1 MQAREIAGVFLRL
14 GITGFG
20 GPAAHIALMRDE
32 FVRRRQWM
40 KDDEFLEMVGIANL
54 IPGPNSTELAM
65 HIGSRQAGKRGL
77 FVAGACFI
85 IPAVVIVACIAWLYS
100 EYGTSPAVIDVRYG
114 VLPVIIAIIAHA
126 LTGLARS
133 TLVSIQNVVVASA
146 ACVAYFFGVHELVV
160 LVMAG
165 IVVVVWSQIFKWWS
179 ERGTTGNASRMFGLG
194 LLPIVM
200 TEKVSDA
207 TLWRLF
213 LVFLEIGAVLYGS
226 GYVLLAF
233 LENQLVNELGWLT
246 SQQLL
251 DAVAVGQVTPGPLF
265 STATFIGWQVAG
277 VWGSVVATVGIF
289 LPSFVFVSLLVVI
302 VPWVRRHT
310 TVQTFINGVTIAS
323 LGLMAGVLVDL
334 VDDALMDPF
343 TVAIAALSLMVLL
356 VSKVNTTW
364 LVGVGVV
371 IGVANHLV

>member
-126 LTGLARS
+126 LTGLGRS
-133 TLVSIQNVVVASA
+133 TLVSSRNVVIASA
-146 ACVAYFFGVHELVV
+146 AFVAYLFNVHELIILVV
-160 LVMAG
+160 AG
-165 IVVVVWSQIFKWWS
+165 IFAIALSMIVKYWT
-179 ERGTTGNASRMFGLG
+179 ERKTNGRTPLMVGIG
-194 LLPIVM
+194 LLPFGVA
-200 TEKVSDA
+200 EKSADIK
-207 TLWRLF
+207 LWRLF

-310 TVQTFINGVTIAS
+310 AIQTFINGVTIAS

-334 VDDALMDPF
+334 VDDALVDPF
-343 TVAIAALSLMVLL
+343 TIAIAAVSLMVLL
-356 VSKVNTTW
+356 ISKVNTTW
-364 LVGVGVV
+364 LVAAGVA
-371 IGVANHLV
+371 IGVTNHFL

>member
-1 MQAREIAGVFLRL
+1 
-14 GITGFG
+14 
-20 GPAAHIALMRDE
+20 
-32 FVRRRQWM
+32 
-40 KDDEFLEMVGIANL
+40 
-54 IPGPNSTELAM
+54 
-65 HIGSRQAGKRGL
+65 
-77 FVAGACFI
+77 
-85 IPAVVIVACIAWLYS
+85 
-100 EYGTSPAVIDVRYG
+100 
-114 VLPVIIAIIAHA
+114 
-126 LTGLARS
+126 
-133 TLVSIQNVVVASA
+133 
-146 ACVAYFFGVHELVV
+146 
-160 LVMAG
+160 
-165 IVVVVWSQIFKWWS
+165 
-179 ERGTTGNASRMFGLG
+179 
-194 LLPIVM
+194 
-200 TEKVSDA
+200 
-207 TLWRLF
+207 
-213 LVFLEIGAVLYGS
+213 
-226 GYVLLAF
+226 LLAF

>member
-1 MQAREIAGVFLRL
+1 VRARDIAGVFFRL
-14 GITGFG
+14 GVTGFG

-65 HIGSRQAGKRGL
+65 HIGSRQAGRKGL
-77 FVAGACFI
+77 VVAGVCFI
-85 IPAVVIVACIAWLYS
+85 VPAVVIVGFLAWLYA
-100 EYGTSPAVIDVRYG
+100 EYGTNPAVVDVRYG
-114 VLPVIIAIIAHA
+114 VLPVIIAIVAHA
-126 LTGLARS
+126 LTGLGRS
-133 TLVSIQNVVVASA
+133 SLVSLHNVVIAVGAFI
-146 ACVAYFFGVHELVV
+146 AYVLDVHELIILFV
-160 LVMAG
+160 AG
-165 IVVVVWSQIFKWWS
+165 VIAIGWSYLENIR
-179 ERGTTGNASRMFGLG
+179 RGRNDRASLFLG
-194 LLPIVM
+194 LALLPFIASG
-200 TEKVSDA
+200 TEKDA
-207 TLWRLF
+207 SLWRLF
-213 LVFLEIGAVLYGS
+213 LVFLQIGAVLYGS

-246 SQQLL
+246 NEQLL

-302 VPWVRRHT
+302 IPWVRRHNSA
-310 TVQTFINGVTIAS
+310 QLFINGVTIAS
-323 LGLMAGVLVDL
+323 LGLMGGVLVQL
-334 VDDALMDPF
+334 VDTALVDAL
-343 TVAIAALSLMVLL
+343 TIAIAVVSLVVLL
-356 VSKVNTTW
+356 ASKINTTW

-371 IGVANHLV
+371 VGVLHHLAS

>member
-1 MQAREIAGVFLRL
+1 VQAREIAGVFLRL

-126 LTGLARS
+126 LTGLGRS
-133 TLVSIQNVVVASA
+133 TLVSSRNVVIASA
-146 ACVAYFFGVHELVV
+146 AFVAYLFNVHELIILVV
-160 LVMAG
+160 AG
-165 IVVVVWSQIFKWWS
+165 IFAIALSMIVKYWT
-179 ERGTTGNASRMFGLG
+179 ERKTNGRTPLMVGIG
-194 LLPIVM
+194 LLPFGVA
-200 TEKVSDA
+200 EKSADIK
-207 TLWRLF
+207 LWRLF

-310 TVQTFINGVTIAS
+310 AIQTFINGVTIAS

-334 VDDALMDPF
+334 VDDALVDPF
-343 TVAIAALSLMVLL
+343 TIAIAAVSLMVLL
-356 VSKVNTTW
+356 ISKVNTTW
-364 LVGVGVV
+364 LVAAGVA
-371 IGVANHLV
+371 IGVTNHFL